1 MNRSVTGSVSGLLR
15 ETATAAVL
23 VSLFTV
29 VAMLAAPKSY
39 AETVY
44 VSDYLRVGVRPAPDT
59 SEAPVNVVTTGMAL
73 EVLQRKNGFLRI
85 RTDSDVEGWIKE
97 IYVVSE
103 MPAGQRLQT
112 LEKEHD
118 ELKAQFAQLQKQAA
132 EAAQT
137 NRSLADETQ
146 RLRQDNVDLQLQVVQ
161 LQNASKPRLAESSS
175 FWLLVSGVL
184 AVLAAFGLGV
194 AVQRFIMRRRFGGL
208 KL

>member
-1 MNRSVTGSVSGLLR
+1 MNRSVNGSVSGLLR
-15 ETATAAVL
+15 ETATVAVL

-29 VAMLAAPKSY
+29 VAMLAAPESY

-85 RTDSDVEGWIKE
+85 RTDGDVEGWIKE

-118 ELKAQFAQLQKQAA
+118 ELKAQFAQLQQQAA

-161 LQNASKPRLAESSS
+161 LQNANKPRLAETSS
-175 FWLLVSGVL
+175 FWLLVSGVF